1 MGIRIY
7 CIFGTLALLLSGC
20 ISEMV
25 ISSNI
30 AVKRT
35 GREEEMLRRLVPDI
49 VETASN
55 SGGKCTVNES
65 KLRVICRYNWDNGIY
80 ASVSAG
86 ESQNS
91 GEVTFT
97 VRTSVASIFPKSKKS
112 ILLGKNLPAFHREW
126 EQWALEKFSSD
137 VLSLSSRNYIGFD
150 IEQEILP

>member
-65 KLRVICRYNWDNGIY
+65 KLRVI
-80 ASVSAG
+80 
-86 ESQNS
+86 
-91 GEVTFT
+91 
-97 VRTSVASIFPKSKKS
+97 
-112 ILLGKNLPAFHREW
+112 
-126 EQWALEKFSSD
+126 
-137 VLSLSSRNYIGFD
+137 
-150 IEQEILP
+150 